1 MESRHG
7 ALIAILAAGTI
18 SWLVRDTLRDAHPPT
33 FTPAIGLGKLT
44 PEAASALYS
53 LQYPRKLALAFKT
66 PARGAELDQY
76 GGSLFKEIA
85 AMPHHGCLDYPMSKP
100 WWAPRLVPPKQAS
113 IRNNKTSE

>member
-7 ALIAILAAGTI
+7 ALIAFLAAGAI

-53 LQYPRKLALAFKT
+53 LQYPIKLALAFKT
-66 PARGAELDQY
+66 PARGAEIDYY

-85 AMPHHGCLDYPMSKP
+85 AMPRHHDLQYPIISRP
-100 WWAPRLVPPKQAS
+100 FDDP
-113 IRNNKTSE
+113 